1 MTNSNSL
8 PACRMSLG
16 VKTMSEL
23 TNEQFE
29 NLLKQA
35 VLVHLS
41 DDELGQYH
49 DGATDEVASARIV
62 AHLRQCQM
70 CSGRSALMKLA
81 VATTRESD
89 EQSGSGV

>member
-1 MTNSNSL
+1 
-8 PACRMSLG
+8 
-16 VKTMSEL
+16 MSEL

-41 DDELGQYH
+41 DDELGQYL
-49 DGATDEVASARIV
+49 DGATDEVTSARIV

-70 CSGRSALMKLA
+70 CSGRSALMKLSA
-81 VATTRESD
+81 ATNRESN